1 MIIEKLR
8 VQREFTEVEKEIA
21 SFILANP
28 ELLLDINVDE
38 LSLLVHTSAPSIVRF
53 CKKLGFK
60 GFAEFKI
67 RMAMEIDSFI
77 ITDKTVEMD
86 MPIKKGATREEIAKT
101 FLNLH
106 HQVLTHV
113 YHHLDLE
120 NLERCAKL
128 LYHAD
133 NIALRGFGPS
143 LLSVSDFYYKMC
155 KLGIACEL
163 SALSGF
169 DSIQGKLKKG
179 KNYCVIVSAYA
190 VSTDVRRV
198 IFQCMDN
205 KVKTMLITCND
216 QSPLLKIVDEKII
229 VESYA
234 EDRTHKMG
242 SFASRTALTYILDL
256 LYALMFSLDYDENI
270 NRIEENSQKKE
281 ELSQ

>member
-1 MIIEKLR
+1 MMIIAKLKT
-8 VQREFTEVEKEIA
+8 QQGFTDAEKEIA
-21 SFILANP
+21 AFILANP

-77 ITDKTVEMD
+77 INDNNVEID
-86 MPIKKGATREEIAKT
+86 MPIKKGSNREKIAKT

-106 HQVLTHV
+106 HQVLTSV

-128 LYHAD
+128 LSYAD
-133 NIALRGFGPS
+133 NISLRGFGPS
-143 LLSVSDFYYKMC
+143 LLCVSDFYYKVC

-163 SALSGF
+163 SALAGF

-179 KNYCVIVSAYA
+179 NSYCVIVSAYA
-190 VSTDVRRV
+190 VSADVRRV

-205 KVKTMLITCND
+205 QVKTMLITCNE

-234 EDRTHKMG
+234 EDRTRKMG

-256 LYALMFSLDYDENI
+256 LYALMFSMDYDENI
-270 NRIEENSQKKE
+270 KRIEENSQKTRR
-281 ELSQ
+281 S

>member
-1 MIIEKLR
+1 MMIIAKLKA
-8 VQREFTEVEKEIA
+8 QQGFTEAEKEIA
-21 SFILANP
+21 AFILANP

-67 RMAMEIDSFI
+67 RMAIEIDSFI
-77 ITDKTVEMD
+77 INDNNIEID
-86 MPIKKGATREEIAKT
+86 MPIKKGSSKEKIAKI

-106 HQVLTHV
+106 HQVLSNV

-133 NIALRGFGPS
+133 NISLRGFGPS
-143 LLSVSDFYYKMC
+143 LLSVSDFYYKVC

-163 SALSGF
+163 SALAGF

-179 KNYCVIVSAYA
+179 DGYCVIVSAYA
-190 VSTDVRRV
+190 VSADVRRV

-205 KVKTMLITCND
+205 QVKTMLITGNEH
-216 QSPLLKIVDEKII
+216 SPLLKIVDEKII

-234 EDRTHKMG
+234 EDRTRKMG

-270 NRIEENSQKKE
+270 KRIEENSQKTRR
-281 ELSQ
+281 S